1 MPARCVV
8 ARCSNTTQ
16 DGVSLFKF
24 PKDPHFRSL
33 WDRFVQL
40 KRVDWRG
47 GHDRSLICSA
57 HFTDEC
63 FDISSV
69 TQKKLEF
76 GKRLLLTKTAV
87 PTLNVCPSMNENPPS
102 RSQPKGRGAF
112 RKKVIP
118 EMMSGKADEWEVEPR
133 PMAALHI
140 SALPEQ
146 TSVQGTPPA
155 SAEASLWTVLAA
167 VQAIERKLDSHATQL
182 LSLEGR
188 MGTAEKKL
196 IGCEKTAVEFNNQ
209 LESKWAMLE
218 TLIQEYGLL
227 QRKLEN
233 MENLLKNRNFWL
245 LRLPPGTHGEVPK
258 VPLTFDDISVYFNE
272 QEWKSLSDWQ
282 KVLYKDT
289 MKGNYETLISLD
301 YAVSKPDLLSR
312 IERGEEPYIVDPRD
326 SEERT
331 VSIEPHVTSPVA
343 APGLLCQP
351 EQSTEPRVGDQ
362 GDAKERRVPADSS
375 TVSGCDAV
383 SWIIQEEQ
391 SDAEDQKHTG
401 EGELSTDPCAGCSAS
416 ARSPAC
422 WMDVEEEPSVRD
434 VQVVE
439 ERQIHTELC
448 PDDVIVIK
456 TEMQEHEENPGD
468 LESYDMLLGSPGKS
482 VSQSPVATAAREDQ
496 CGSVT
501 PPRSPGVLGE
511 PPPCGG
517 DFGAIKPIL
526 IPQASHAGGRPCL
539 TDTKSGKSFRLKVSF
554 GKQHRNRARE
564 GPYQCTKCA
573 RSFRCHTEFLRHCTS
588 HAGERPYKYI
598 GCEPTY
604 SRKWFLLNSQQV
616 RVEERLLPCTACG
629 KSFRLKGSF
638 LRPQQGHGRK
648 HPQESS
654 KGCSCPAELW
664 AGQWLQA
671 RGKAGQCTE
680 GGETSAEKQQ
690 ASAEWPASA
699 LWGVAI
705 PMPPLH
711 EQLQGPGQFPQ
722 APAEPQDQEA
732 LYACK
737 VRGWLP
743 MYHTT
748 TGSAKGPPARAG
760 VPRAGWRV
768 GRPQGEGW
776 VTRS

>member
-1 MPARCVV
+1 MSP
-8 ARCSNTTQ
+8 
-16 DGVSLFKF
+16 
-24 PKDPHFRSL
+24 
-33 WDRFVQL
+33 FVFQ
-40 KRVDWRG
+40 
-47 GHDRSLICSA
+47 
-57 HFTDEC
+57 
-63 FDISSV
+63 
-69 TQKKLEF
+69 
-76 GKRLLLTKTAV
+76 
-87 PTLNVCPSMNENPPS
+87 
-102 RSQPKGRGAF
+102 
-112 RKKVIP
+112 
-118 EMMSGKADEWEVEPR
+118 
-133 PMAALHI
+133 
-140 SALPEQ
+140 
-146 TSVQGTPPA
+146 
-155 SAEASLWTVLAA
+155 
-167 VQAIERKLDSHATQL
+167 
-182 LSLEGR
+182 
-188 MGTAEKKL
+188 
-196 IGCEKTAVEFNNQ
+196 
-209 LESKWAMLE
+209 
-218 TLIQEYGLL
+218 
-227 QRKLEN
+227 
-233 MENLLKNRNFWL
+233 
-245 LRLPPGTHGEVPK
+245 

-351 EQSTEPRVGDQ
+351 EQSTEPCVGDQ

-416 ARSPAC
+416 ARCPAC

-468 LESYDMLLGSPGKS
+468 LESYDMLLGSPGES
-482 VSQSPVATAAREDQ
+482 VSQSPVATLAREDQ

-511 PPPCGG
+511 PPPRGG
-517 DFGAIKPIL
+517 DFGAIKPLL

-539 TDTKSGKSFRLKVSF
+539 TDTKSGKSFHLKVSF

-648 HPQESS
+648 HPQERG
-654 KGCSCPAELW
+654 KGCSCPTELW

-671 RGKAGQCTE
+671 RGKASQCTE
-680 GGETSAEKQQ
+680 GGETPAQKQHLPNGQRAHCGEWPSLCPLCSNSYKVQ
-690 ASAEWPASA
+690 ASF
-699 LWGVAI
+699 
-705 PMPPLH
+705 H
-711 EQLQGPGQFPQ
+711 KHLQSHKTRKPCTHAKCGAGSPCTTP
-722 APAEPQDQEA
+722 PQDQQRVPQPE
-732 LYACK
+732 
-737 VRGWLP
+737 
-743 MYHTT
+743 
-748 TGSAKGPPARAG
+748 PASPGQAG
-760 VPRAGWRV
+760 EWEDPREWDG
-768 GRPQGEGW
+768 
-776 VTRS
+776 